1 MSRKEYIAHVKLHD
15 NGEWASPHYLEEHLR
30 DVELLASDF
39 AKNIGSD
46 WAGLSGRWHDLGGG
60 YRL

>member
-1 MSRKEYIAHVKLHD
+1 MSRKEYIAHAKQND
-15 NGEWASPHYLEEHLR
+15 NGEWSSPHYLEEHLH

-39 AKNIGSD
+39 AKNISPG
-46 WAGLSGRWHDLGGG
+46 WAGLSGRWHDLGK